1 VACREEGEARGAAA
15 SPNSGDCCLNL
26 RFRWQQQP
34 AVRVQPGV
42 EEDKSSEGAARS
54 DSAEETEACL
64 LVLFSNFESLING
77 GKSKN

>member
-15 SPNSGDCCLNL
+15 SLNSDDGCLNL

-42 EEDKSSEGAARS
+42 DEDKSSEGAARS
-54 DSAEETEACL
+54 DCTSEAYL
-64 LVLFSNFESLING
+64 LVFF
-77 GKSKN
+77 